1 MRLPTTG
8 CPFVGAGIIGPPP
21 KPGSTNTRIYASG
34 PSAKDFA
41 RLNDYGLIVRVL
53 DGPLTAASALKMS
66 YAGITKGFTA
76 LGAAMMLA
84 ATRGGSAAA
93 LKAELADSRPDLLR
107 YLSNQVPSMYSK
119 AYRWVA
125 ELDEIAS
132 FVGDEHAE
140 HEMLTAAARLYER
153 LRRRFR
159 RGKERKLAHWTDS
172 SQIMTSETPILVET
186 RTGYRVITLNR
197 PDKLNAFNEAMHQA
211 LRKAIEDAE
220 ADEDCRALLI
230 TGAGR
235 GFCTGQDL
243 SDRLAKPGETVVLG
257 GALEAHY
264 NPLVR
269 KLRALPFP
277 VVAAVNGVA
286 AGAGCNIALACDI
299 VIASLKATFIQSF
312 ARVGLVPD
320 SGGTWFLPRLVGDA
334 RARGLALLAQD
345 LTAEKA
351 ASWGL
356 IWRAVEDEVLMHEAT
371 RICEHFALAP
381 TQGLALIKR
390 ALNAS
395 ATNTLDA
402 QLDLERD
409 FQRAASLTPDYAEG
423 VRAFMEKRKANFTG
437 RKK

>member
-1 MRLPTTG
+1 MT
-8 CPFVGAGIIGPPP
+8 
-21 KPGSTNTRIYASG
+21 
-34 PSAKDFA
+34 
-41 RLNDYGLIVRVL
+41 
-53 DGPLTAASALKMS
+53 
-66 YAGITKGFTA
+66 
-76 LGAAMMLA
+76 
-84 ATRGGSAAA
+84 
-93 LKAELADSRPDLLR
+93 
-107 YLSNQVPSMYSK
+107 
-119 AYRWVA
+119 
-125 ELDEIAS
+125 
-132 FVGDEHAE
+132 
-140 HEMLTAAARLYER
+140 
-153 LRRRFR
+153 
-159 RGKERKLAHWTDS
+159 TDS
-172 SQIMTSETPILVET
+172 PILVEQ
-186 RTGYRVITLNR
+186 RTGYRVITFNR
-197 PDKLNAFNEAMHQA
+197 PDKLNAFNEAMHLA
-211 LRKAIEDAE
+211 LRKAIDDAA
-220 ADEDCRALLI
+220 ADESCRALLI

-257 GALEAHY
+257 GALDAHY

-269 KLRALPFP
+269 KLRSLPFP
-277 VVAAVNGVA
+277 VIAAVNGVA

-299 VIASLKATFIQSF
+299 VIASLKASFIQSF

-334 RARGLALLAQD
+334 RARGLALLAQE
-345 LTAEKA
+345 LPAEKA

-356 IWRAVEDEVLMHEAT
+356 IWRAVDDEILMHEAA
-371 RICEHFALAP
+371 RICEHFAMAP
-381 TQGLALIKR
+381 TQGLALIKQ